1 MPTDYTASQALRE
14 GAAKL
19 RKEAAKTPTSTKR
32 GLPSKTEVE
41 YDGDQDY
48 TPKKKVNGN
57 PMNLVVMGILKQL
70 NLSKT
75 LIILSTEIFQ
85 MYKQ

>member
-48 TPKKKVNGN
+48 NNDPKYTGFDQPKKKV
-57 PMNLVVMGILKQL
+57 KQEPVWKAL
-70 NLSKT
+70 DEC
-75 LIILSTEIFQ
+75 ICVAFVH
-85 MYKQ
+85 MCR